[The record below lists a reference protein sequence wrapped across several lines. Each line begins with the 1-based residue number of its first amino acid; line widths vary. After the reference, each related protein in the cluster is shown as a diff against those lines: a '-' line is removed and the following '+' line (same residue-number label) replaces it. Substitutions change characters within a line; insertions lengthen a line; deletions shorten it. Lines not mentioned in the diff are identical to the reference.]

1 MSAAELA
8 ARERIRPQSLTRL
21 VAQLEQ
27 SGYIKR
33 RDDESDGRR
42 VLIDITTSGKDVL
55 IRDVRQ
61 RDAWLALAIST
72 ELTATEQE
80 LLRLAAQLMEKLAD
94 AQGAPA
100 LRRAMAEPRSKTADG
115 SAPVPVRQRKAHP

>member
-61 RDAWLALAIST
+61 RDA
-72 ELTATEQE
+72 AT
-80 LLRLAAQLMEKLAD
+80 
-94 AQGAPA
+94 PA
-100 LRRAMAEPRSKTADG
+100 RWP
-115 SAPVPVRQRKAHP
+115 